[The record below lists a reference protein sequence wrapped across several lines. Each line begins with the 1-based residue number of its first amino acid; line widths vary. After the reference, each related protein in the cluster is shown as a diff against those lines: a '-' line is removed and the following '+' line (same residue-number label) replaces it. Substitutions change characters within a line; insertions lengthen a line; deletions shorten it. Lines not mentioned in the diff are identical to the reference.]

1 MSRPLRRSCQR
12 QADDPVKTVT
22 PISRSKSAT
31 ARRAAFDVSFGSRRP
46 WVRPSIPDVP
56 APCGTGRSG
65 AGGLREPSRKF
76 TIFARTMAI
85 GRPRL
90 DADIRRWQCGG
101 LSPAAIAGKAF
112 AGSRRCAL
120 VDPKV
125 AWRHRRGPPPH
136 DQPADPESF
145 RHQLYPPMS
154 PESEQLEEGTPGRN
168 RVTAV
173 ALSRNRRRSAS
184 SMPAVPSRL
193 QRRPRGWCQ
202 WPSVSP
208 QLRPSVLPTG
218 GHVGSPLVAIGSP
231 QHAVV
236 AKPSP

>member
-1 MSRPLRRSCQR
+1 
-12 QADDPVKTVT
+12 
-22 PISRSKSAT
+22 
-31 ARRAAFDVSFGSRRP
+31 
-46 WVRPSIPDVP
+46 
-56 APCGTGRSG
+56 
-65 AGGLREPSRKF
+65 
-76 TIFARTMAI
+76 MAI

-101 LSPAAIAGKAF
+101 LSPAAIGGDAF

-154 PESEQLEEGTPGRN
+154 PESEQLEEGTPGPN

-173 ALSRNRRRSAS
+173 ALSRNRRRSSS

-193 QRRPRGWCQ
+193 QRRPRGWCAFIALSWSRHRCCGSRAFPQ
-202 WPSVSP
+202 CTQLWRGEKSCASRRPIGDAPPPSVP
-208 QLRPSVLPTG
+208 
-218 GHVGSPLVAIGSP
+218 A
-231 QHAVV
+231 A
-236 AKPSP
+236 A